1 MKNMRRKMSQNPLI
15 GLTLGIVLL
24 PFTVL
29 WCGIDWAISKRWKK
43 YPSLYKVEYIMDLG
57 NPDSE
62 NPKTATQVDGKWV
75 PARSEG
81 YASLRHRISVA
92 WEVFT
97 GKADAIRW
105 PGGQ

>member
-1 MKNMRRKMSQNPLI
+1 MQNLRRKMSQNPLI

-24 PFTVL
+24 PITIL
-29 WCGIDWAISKRWKK
+29 WCLLDWVISKHWKK
-43 YPSLYKVEYIMDLG
+43 YPTLYKVEYFLEMG
-57 NPDSE
+57 NPHSE
-62 NPKTATQVDGKWV
+62 EPRTTVEINGQWV

-81 YASLRHRISVA
+81 FASLRHRFMIA

-97 GKADAIRW
+97 GKADAVRW